1 MEREEDMSN
10 DIMRKEMKEAIDAG
24 QRALMSLRQAQD
36 KLGSARNWGV
46 VDLFGGGFLTDMIK
60 HSKINDASR
69 YVEQAKRDL
78 LKFQRELKDVDL
90 PMDIKMEIG
99 GFLSFADFFFDGL
112 VADYLVQ
119 SKIANAREQ
128 IADAIRMVEDTLSNL
143 TYWYANN

>member
-1 MEREEDMSN
+1 MSN

>member
-1 MEREEDMSN
+1 MSN

-128 IADAIRMVEDTLSNL
+128 IADAIRMVEDTHSNL

>member
-1 MEREEDMSN
+1 MSN

-36 KLGSARNWGV
+36 KLGSARHWGV